1 VIQENTSI
9 SLKNWELVSVNPN
22 NKTWNW
28 KDLFCFWGNTIQ
40 SIIGFSLI
48 ASLYL
53 VYELNIAVVFFGTL
67 AASLLVVFLSNLI
80 GKPSQKHGIPF
91 PVFLRTSMG
100 IVGAKYVAILRGLVA
115 IFMFG
120 VQSFFL
126 SKSFG
131 YLIRMSLFSIDNS
144 FLDKE
149 VFTYFYFGLN
159 IIDWF
164 SFLLAITLQIYLF
177 RKSQNFTKLFINFSA
192 IFVYIGLILF
202 CIIIASTNLL
212 DVTNLF
218 KDLLTFDNVTSK
230 SNIFPFL
237 TVFGTM
243 FAYFSIVIVN
253 FGDFSR
259 FVKDEGEMKKGN
271 LYGLVGNI
279 VLFSFIT
286 LMITGGTI
294 AVFGEYVAQPTDMVA
309 KVDNILLT
317 IVAAFAFFSAT
328 VGINMVA
335 NFIPPA
341 YDLANLMPSKI
352 SFRIGGLITAGFGF
366 VIGGLWVAVITK
378 MGMFPFVNTLG
389 AILAPVFGIMI
400 CDYYLIKNQRL
411 DVNDLFN
418 GKGGKYFYNGGFNS
432 KAMYAWI
439 ISGYVAMGTVWPNLL
454 IFDALKDFF
463 ANAGGG
469 FAWIIGAALG
479 AVIHL
484 AISKR

>member
-1 VIQENTSI
+1 MIQEKSNI
-9 SLKNWELVSVNPN
+9 QLINWELVSVNPN
-22 NKTWNW
+22 NKIWNW

-48 ASLYL
+48 ASLYI
-53 VYELNIAVVFFGTL
+53 VYELNISVVFFGTL
-67 AASLLVVFLSNLI
+67 IAALLVVFLSNLI

-91 PVFLRTSMG
+91 PVFLRISMG

-120 VQSFFL
+120 VQTFFL

-131 YLIRMSLFSIDNS
+131 YLIRISLFSIDNT

-149 VFTYFYFGLN
+149 IFALFYFGLN

-164 SFLLAITLQIYLF
+164 SFLFAIFLLIYLF
-177 RKSQNFTKLFINFSA
+177 RKGQIFNKLFINFSA

-259 FVKDEGEMKKGN
+259 FVKNESELKKGN
-271 LYGLVGNI
+271 LSLIVNLILYSIFAVLIVLGADIILNKNLQNIDQILVSPTDIIGKFDNIFLSII
-279 VLFSFIT
+279 VLFFI
-286 LMITGGTI
+286 L
-294 AVFGEYVAQPTDMVA
+294 
-309 KVDNILLT
+309 
-317 IVAAFAFFSAT
+317 FATAST
-328 VGINMVA
+328 NLIA
-335 NFIPPA
+335 NFIPSQNC
-341 YDLANLMPSKI
+341 LINLMPGKLGPTSSGI
-352 SFRIGGLITAGFGF
+352 IIGILGFF
-366 VIGGLWVAVITK
+366 IGGLWISILSQI
-378 MGMFPFVNTLG
+378 GILSIIDTLG
-389 AILAPVFGIMI
+389 SFFGPIFGII
-400 CDYYLIKNQRL
+400 IADYYVVKKTEIINKDIFSSSEAGAYYYSGGWHIKGIYSLFIGFVFSAATIWNP
-411 DVNDLFN
+411 DLRFLQS
-418 GKGGKYFYNGGFNS
+418 YS
-432 KAMYAWI
+432 W
-439 ISGYVAMGTVWPNLL
+439 L
-454 IFDALKDFF
+454 
-463 ANAGGG
+463 
-469 FAWIIGAALG
+469 IGAFMSFITYYL
-479 AVIHL
+479 L
-484 AISKR
+484 ASK